1 MACYFSS
8 CHNLKDCNVIFYD
21 CQTDSTG
28 RFLKT
33 LYIATNKHNYFKALR
48 RSVYTSFMPILQPLL
63 VLDMISKFKV
73 EKPFLKAPL
82 FRLPLHGSFFFVV
95 HGSALLSENKGQCHE
110 NLVDLMRLCTQK
122 HTQVFVCG
130 RLLSLILS
138 GHGLCHRS
146 KKSQFSRPKV
156 VDSLLAATVCYQ

>member
-1 MACYFSS
+1 MWVIARVCVEEVWVVNGMLSHIFLASYSDGPPNIAQWNVLDNMATSKKLESHSLNLSSFEKSVRDIQLVVACYFSS

-48 RSVYTSFMPILQPLL
+48 RSVYTSFMPILQPLF

-73 EKPFLKAPL
+73 EKPFFK
-82 FRLPLHGSFFFVV
+82 GSFV
-95 HGSALLSENKGQCHE
+95 
-110 NLVDLMRLCTQK
+110 
-122 HTQVFVCG
+122 
-130 RLLSLILS
+130 
-138 GHGLCHRS
+138 
-146 KKSQFSRPKV
+146 
-156 VDSLLAATVCYQ
+156 